1 MAFSLLGKPLT
12 SRLLRLRRP
21 HYGLYGLE
29 LSNLKREATNAR
41 QSPNVSLDGVDR
53 NAFGW
58 WNLRRAHGGRKA
70 WLSHCCT
77 LLRQPR
83 DPAGVYCQA
92 SHRLHISLRSPLG
105 GDRSL
110 QAARS
115 SISPGQSALR
125 GAA

>member
-1 MAFSLLGKPLT
+1 MAFALLG
-12 SRLLRLRRP
+12 RP
-21 HYGLYGLE
+21 AHVSFIATE
-29 LSNLKREATNAR
+29 ETPSNLKREATHAR

-53 NAFGW
+53 NTFGW

-70 WLSHCCT
+70 WLSHRCT

-92 SHRLHISLRSPLG
+92 SYRLHISIRSQIG

-110 QAARS
+110 Q
-115 SISPGQSALR
+115 
-125 GAA
+125 